1 MIQSQSKKIDQI
13 SPSIDILELKFENDT
28 ILMAYYSPFILRHV
42 WWCKKV
48 SCYPHVMF
56 LGKVTHLVSNVV
68 LSRFFK
74 ELAYLNVK
82 CQFVYMMKIG
92 T

>member
-1 MIQSQSKKIDQI
+1 LIQSQSKKIDWI
-13 SPSIDILELKFENDT
+13 SPSIVVLELRIENDR
-28 ILMAYYSPFILRHV
+28 ILLAYYSPIILRHV

-48 SCYPHVMF
+48 SYYPNVMC
-56 LGKVTHLVSNVV
+56 LGKVTRLVSNVV

-74 ELAYLNVK
+74 ETAYLNVK
-82 CQFVYMMKIG
+82 CQFVYMTKIG